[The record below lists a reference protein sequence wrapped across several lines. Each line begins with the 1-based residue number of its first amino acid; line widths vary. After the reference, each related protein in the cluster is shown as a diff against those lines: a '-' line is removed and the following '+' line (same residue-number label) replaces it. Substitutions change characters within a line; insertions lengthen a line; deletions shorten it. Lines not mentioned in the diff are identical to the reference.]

1 MSWDAAS
8 FEMGAQWHMTP
19 DGQWHPG
26 PSTAPRV
33 VAGHVVK
40 VDPWGVT
47 IADGPPRRAVVKA
60 PAAPSAP
67 RAPGANAEM
76 RSALLAVLDGGSPGW
91 FPARWA
97 VVP

>member
-19 DGQWHPG
+19 DGPWHPG

-47 IADGPPRRAVVKA
+47 IADGPPPAVVEA
-60 PAAPSAP
+60 PAGPSAP
-67 RAPGANAEM
+67 RAPNRRERRAAAARARY
-76 RSALLAVLDGGSPGW
+76 RS
-91 FPARWA
+91 
-97 VVP
+97 VVA